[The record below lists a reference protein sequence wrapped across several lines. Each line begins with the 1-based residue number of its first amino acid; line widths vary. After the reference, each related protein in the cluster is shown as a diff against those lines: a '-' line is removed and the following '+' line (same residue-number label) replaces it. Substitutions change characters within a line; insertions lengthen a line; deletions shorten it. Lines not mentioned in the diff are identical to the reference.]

1 MGNKSIAES
10 RAIEKKNKERL
21 LKVNPNLNEDSGI
34 YFLTRDGEDGLKYAY
49 VGQAKH
55 ILTRLASH
63 LTGYQHIDFS
73 LKKHGLYSE
82 KNIYGWKVNFLYFT
96 EDKLNEKEQY
106 YIKEYALKGYQLR
119 NKTAGSQ
126 GTGKTQI
133 NEYRPSKGYRDGL
146 AQGRKNLAKELKDI
160 IDKHLVVELKPEKAN
175 NKVSQKQFDKFK
187 ELLEME
193 GENADD

>member
-1 MGNKSIAES
+1 MVNKNIAK
-10 RAIEKKNKERL
+10 AKIIEKRNKERL

-63 LTGYQHIDFS
+63 LTGYQHIDLS

-119 NKTAGSQ
+119 NKTSGSQ
-126 GTGKTQI
+126 GIGKTQI

-146 AQGRKNLAKELKDI
+146 AQGRKNLARELKDI